1 MRIMI
6 AVACLC
12 LPAIAAAKTLSPLEQ
27 ALSRKLGVEIDGGCR
42 EKTEKG
48 RNGETWIGLIEH
60 RGALRWTE
68 PRSMMSWAVLN
79 ARWSQE
85 SASLQNRS
93 G

>member
-27 ALSRKLGVEIDGGCR
+27 ALSRKLGVEIDGGLQG
-42 EKTEKG
+42 K
-48 RNGETWIGLIEH
+48 NGKK
-60 RGALRWTE
+60 RGTVKRG
-68 PRSMMSWAVLN
+68 
-79 ARWSQE
+79 
-85 SASLQNRS
+85 S